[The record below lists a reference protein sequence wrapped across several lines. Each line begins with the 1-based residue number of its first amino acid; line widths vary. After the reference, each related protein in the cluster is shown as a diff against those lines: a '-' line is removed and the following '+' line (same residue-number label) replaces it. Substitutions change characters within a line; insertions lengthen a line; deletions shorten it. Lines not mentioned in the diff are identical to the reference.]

1 MGDSIISSF
10 QRYEVK
16 YFLTPEQR
24 ASLMPVLEAHFQMD
38 EYGLHTISNLY
49 YDTDNYEITRNS
61 IDRPV
66 YKEKLR
72 VRAYGVP
79 QPETGRVF
87 VELKKKYEHV
97 VYKRRIA
104 LPVAE
109 ADRLLNH
116 GEDPPGA
123 DPQITHEIRHFMEH
137 YQPKPKVYLSYRRIA
152 MAGTQDPELRI
163 TMDQELLWR
172 TEDLDL
178 THGSYGRHILPEET
192 TLMEI
197 KVPGAMP
204 LWLARALS
212 DLGIYRTSFS
222 KIGACYTRFILPTIF
237 EEKGVT
243 PHV

>member
-72 VRAYGVP
+72 VRAYGIP

-87 VELKKKYEHV
+87 VELKKKYDGV
-97 VYKRRIA
+97 VYKRRVTMRADEAAPFLACQLPDGSFGQIGQEIRWFQRHYRTQPGVFIA
-104 LPVAE
+104 Y
-109 ADRLLNH
+109 DRL
-116 GEDPPGA
+116 A
-123 DPQITHEIRHFMEH
+123 F
-137 YQPKPKVYLSYRRIA
+137 
-152 MAGTQDPELRI
+152 AGIDEPELRI
-163 TMDQELLWR
+163 TFDTNLRWR
-172 TEDLDL
+172 DTELDL
-178 THGSYGRHILPEET
+178 RLGDHGAPITDPDMI
-192 TLMEI
+192 LMEI
-197 KVPGAMP
+197 KFPGVCP
-204 LWLARALS
+204 LWLSRLLS
-212 DLGIYRTSFS
+212 REKVFPTSFS
-222 KIGACYTRFILPTIF
+222 KYGACYRNHILPNIQKEGRTCA
-237 EEKGVT
+237 
-243 PHV
+243 